1 MQTMMFE
8 DVPFIRQP
16 CTSFAASSLIGSAS
30 DARNFRPHHHFSPPH
45 RLVSSPG
52 AEACRVRTYIKGLL
66 LYLPSFPKATQT
78 FLHLHLHLHLH
89 LSALFN
95 TRTCN
100 RSHRR
105 DPSYSP
111 LFTSF
116 LLLLPSHRCL
126 RVTAYSSS
134 TSLHTSAIESSH
146 YKRKSCRPLLCCSAT
161 PVSCLDTLRP
171 RITNYEY

>member
-1 MQTMMFE
+1 MQTMRFRGCRLYSSALYLLCRFFP
-8 DVPFIRQP
+8 DWFRRRCPQFQTPPPLQP
-16 CTSFAASSLIGSAS
+16 PSSS
-30 DARNFRPHHHFSPPH
+30 
-45 RLVSSPG
+45 RLSPG

-66 LYLPSFPKATQT
+66 PYLPSFPKATQT

-95 TRTCN
+95 ARTCN

-134 TSLHTSAIESSH
+134 TSLHTSAIEPSH

-161 PVSCLDTLRP
+161 PVSCLDTLRL